1 MPIVSVTLNARE
13 SNAGIPDIK
22 YIRKIKAKTLQ
33 EAVNL
38 TIEELKLAVPKC
50 EVITVESN
58 VVAE

>member
-1 MPIVSVTLNARE
+1 MAMVTVTISARE
-13 SNAGIPDIK
+13 SSGIPDIK
-22 YIRKIKAKTLQ
+22 YVRKLKAKSLQ

-38 TIEELKLAVPKC
+38 AIEELKLAVPKC